1 MKKSLISILVLIMVL
16 SSVFMLACKEPTEEV
31 IPAPAPEGVEAE
43 SLGEY
48 GKVTLSFGAF
58 SDIHF
63 SSVCDKQVK
72 EYYPKA
78 LADIMKQ
85 TGNRLSAVTVSG
97 DFSEGFAADYDT
109 LIQYTIARVGD
120 EVPLI
125 ASYGNHE
132 GNGKHF
138 QYEAKFGKPVDNV
151 TVVNG
156 YNFICVGAHSG
167 DTYTEEQAEW
177 LDEQLATMTAAD
189 PDKPVFILIHHPV
202 KGTHDDWTQVNGNP
216 ELQSTLVKYPQAFV
230 LCGHQHQPFS
240 AESLWKGEYI
250 SFRNSYLRNETE
262 GQYAIIRVT
271 DLNYVVIKKYSIKPG
286 DIAPT
291 YMGDDYVI
299 NLNEFYDSKE
309 DAA

>member
-1 MKKSLISILVLIMVL
+1 MVL

-177 LDEQLATMTAAD
+177 LDEQLVAMTAAD

-240 AESLWKGEYI
+240 ADSLWKGEYI

-309 DAA
+309 AAA